1 MENSKDISI
10 FYFHTRDE
18 MVRVDLR
25 KVLYFKADRNYTDVY
40 FLNGHHVTLL
50 TSLLNI
56 EKMLE
61 DDRMKGKTM
70 PFVRLGRSL
79 IVNVTF
85 ILQINVLKQ
94 ELCLSDMQTASVY
107 KVSVPK
113 EVLKSLKDLYNK
125 KKTS

>member
-85 ILQINVLKQ
+85 IVQINVLKQ
-94 ELCLSDMQTASVY
+94 ELSLSDMKTSGVY

-113 EVLKSLKDLYNK
+113 EVLKNLKELYNK
-125 KKTS
+125 KKQ

>member
-1 MENSKDISI
+1 MDNQKDISI

-50 TSLLNI
+50 TSMLNI
-56 EKMLE
+56 EKML
-61 DDRMKGKTM
+61 DDERMGGKVI

-79 IVNVTF
+79 MVNVSF
-85 ILQINVLKQ
+85 ILRINVLKQ
-94 ELCLSDMQTASVY
+94 ELYLSDMKTSSVY

-113 EVLKSLKDLYNK
+113 EVLKSLKELYK
-125 KKTS
+125 KKK